1 MLDHPLAV
9 RRAVFRRR
17 VRRGSLRKHSRRGEH
32 GAGQRE
38 YQSCLL
44 HGEISPVDAVKI
56 LSGREPENTCRA
68 LRVGLAAY
76 RLRRPGLNPAC
87 TLSSL
92 LPAKKFPEI
101 RDVALHRLQGT

>member
-68 LRVGLAAY
+68 HCKSALPLTGCAAPDLA
-76 RLRRPGLNPAC
+76 RPAHLVPRYPPK
-87 TLSSL
+87 SSREFKTRE
-92 LPAKKFPEI
+92 KK
-101 RDVALHRLQGT
+101 LQGT